1 MAEPAG
7 HLNEVQTRV
16 VELSAF
22 VAAPLAGMTLAG
34 LGYDVVRIDPPGG
47 GLDFHRWPVTGEG
60 ESIFWAGLNRGK
72 RSVVVDFRRPE
83 GRELVAAMIVAGQR
97 VDGSGRAGGTD
108 PGPDTA
114 ASVVFARNDPGS
126 SASVAGSE
134 GGVFLTNLG
143 AGGPLRYESLIQQRT
158 DIITVEIQGYPDGR
172 SAVDYTVA
180 AGTGIPLLTGPEGY
194 IGAVN
199 SPFPTWDIATGLSA
213 AVAVQQAVWS
223 RRVSGKGSRASL
235 ALADVAIS
243 LLSALGF
250 VDEERLAIMP
260 RRRDGNYL
268 YGAFGRDFELADGAR
283 VMVVA
288 LTGKQWRS
296 LVGALNLGP
305 EVQLVEHETGLDLS
319 QEGDRWHARRQIAAW
334 VERWCST
341 RGLAEVAETFDE
353 NGVCWGSYGTASS
366 FVSNYGGPGLGEGE
380 GGLAIRFGDGPA
392 RPLGRAPALGEHTV
406 EVLTTVLGLSQHEI
420 GRLHDDGLVAV
431 AGPAKWSAKGD

>member
-1 MAEPAG
+1 MRAGLTGYLIEVPA
-7 HLNEVQTRV
+7 RV

-34 LGYDVVRIDPPGG
+34 LGYDVVRVDPPGG

-72 RSVVVDFRRPE
+72 RSVVVDFRRAE

-97 VDGSGRAGGTD
+97 VDGSGHVVGTD
-108 PGPDTA
+108 PGPDA
-114 ASVVFARNDPGS
+114 AGSAVFARSDPAS
-126 SASVAGSE
+126 SATTAGFE

-143 AGGPLRYESLIQQRT
+143 AGGPLRHESLVQQRP
-158 DIITVEIQGYPDGR
+158 DIITVEIRGYPDGR

-194 IGAVN
+194 LGPVN
-199 SPFPTWDIATGLSA
+199 SPLPAWDIATGLSA
-213 AVAVQQAVWS
+213 AIAVQQAVWS
-223 RRVSGKGSRASL
+223 RRVTGNGSRACL
-235 ALADVAIS
+235 ALAEVAS
-243 LLSALGF
+243 RLLSALGF
-250 VDEERLAIMP
+250 VDEERLAVMP

-296 LVGALNLGP
+296 LVGALDLGP
-305 EVQLVEHETGLDLS
+305 DVQLVERETGLDLS
-319 QEGDRWHARRQIAAW
+319 QEGNRWSARRRIAAW

-341 RGLAEVAETFDE
+341 RGLAEVTETFDE
-353 NGVCWGSYGTASS
+353 NEVCWAPYGTAAT
-366 FVSNYGGPGLGEGE
+366 FASNYGGPGLGGE
-380 GGLAIRFGDGPA
+380 EDGLPIRFGDGPA
-392 RPLGRAPALGEHTV
+392 RPLGSAPALGEHTV
-406 EVLTTVLGLSQHEI
+406 EVLTSVLGLSQHEI
-420 GRLHDDGLVAV
+420 GRLHDQGLVAG
-431 AGPAKWSAKGD
+431 AGLPA